1 MKRLLLVIIT
11 IVVCSGITA
20 QAPQGFNY
28 QAILRNPDGT
38 VRANETVTLQISI
51 MDEIGALAY
60 LEVHNTQTNEF
71 GLVNL
76 VIGQGTTSGDF
87 SMMNWSAGPYFIDIT
102 VDGVNLGSS
111 PLLSVPYALYAESG
125 NEGPQGEIGPQGIPG
140 IQGEPG
146 DSKWG
151 DVDDGIS
158 YSGGRVG
165 IGTSS
170 PTDSL
175 DVNGSLRV
183 RGDLIVDGEY
193 KNNDLLERIQF
204 LEVLNGID
212 KVFDIDGNEYRTIR
226 IGEQI
231 WMAENLKVTRYPNG
245 DAIFLIK
252 DSTSWDALADADK
265 AFCWFDNDTL
275 NFTEYGA
282 LYTWSSAMNGA
293 ASCDYNP
300 SWVQGVCPDGFHLP
314 SEAEWQELEVSLG
327 MSEAEAGSSW
337 RERGESVGQKLKES
351 GTLHWKWPNEGAN
364 NESGFT
370 ALPGRQREDNGNF
383 WGEMGH
389 AGYFWSSAEQNDSKA
404 WIRSLYYDNYIQR
417 DGFYKKSGFSV
428 RCVKGAGSVLF
439 PNVFTSAITEITTN
453 SVSLGGEVSSDGGTD
468 VTARGVCW
476 STSPNPLAIQNAT
489 TDGIGQGKFTSIIS
503 GLIPGTKYYVRAYA
517 TNSKATSYGK
527 EYSFMTWTGS
537 VTDFDGNSYATILI
551 GSQNWMA
558 ENLRVT
564 HDAEGTEIPLVESD
578 DSWELL
584 DYDDRA
590 YCWVNGDASQGNI
603 YGALYTWATASNG
616 DTGGDSNP
624 SGIQGVCPDGWHLPS
639 DLEWKEL
646 EMYLGMSQETANTT
660 FTRGTDEGGK
670 LKETGTFHWNSPNT
684 GATNE
689 SGFTALPG
697 GYRPGYLSGEGNSAV
712 FWTVSGY
719 DAQTSWYRSMSSG
732 DAGIRRGREN
742 KNRGLSVRCV
752 ED

>member
-1 MKRLLLVIIT
+1 MKNLILVLAIVVQSVLLL
-11 IVVCSGITA
+11 S

-28 QAILRNPDGT
+28 QAILRNADGT
-38 VRANETVTLQISI
+38 VKANEPVTLQISI
-51 MDEIGALAY
+51 VDEMGASAY
-60 LEVHNTQTNEF
+60 MEDHNTQTNEF
-71 GLVNL
+71 GLVNV

-87 SMMNWSAGPYFIDIT
+87 TMMNWSAGPYFIDIT

-146 DSKWG
+146 DSKWE

-252 DSTSWDALADADK
+252 DSTSWDALADTDK

-275 NFTEYGA
+275 NFTKYGA
-282 LYTWSSAMNGA
+282 LYTWSAAMNGA

-327 MSEAEAGSSW
+327 MSEAEAGSTW

-351 GTLHWKWPNEGAN
+351 GTLHWQWPN
-364 NESGFT
+364 
-370 ALPGRQREDNGNF
+370 D
-383 WGEMGH
+383 
-389 AGYFWSSAEQNDSKA
+389 
-404 WIRSLYYDNYIQR
+404 
-417 DGFYKKSGFSV
+417 
-428 RCVKGAGSVLF
+428 C
-439 PNVFTSAITEITTN
+439 
-453 SVSLGGEVSSDGGTD
+453 
-468 VTARGVCW
+468 
-476 STSPNPLAIQNAT
+476 
-489 TDGIGQGKFTSIIS
+489 
-503 GLIPGTKYYVRAYA
+503 
-517 TNSKATSYGK
+517 
-527 EYSFMTWTGS
+527 
-537 VTDFDGNSYATILI
+537 
-551 GSQNWMA
+551 
-558 ENLRVT
+558 
-564 HDAEGTEIPLVESD
+564 
-578 DSWELL
+578 
-584 DYDDRA
+584 
-590 YCWVNGDASQGNI
+590 
-603 YGALYTWATASNG
+603 
-616 DTGGDSNP
+616 
-624 SGIQGVCPDGWHLPS
+624 
-639 DLEWKEL
+639 
-646 EMYLGMSQETANTT
+646 
-660 FTRGTDEGGK
+660 
-670 LKETGTFHWNSPNT
+670 
-684 GATNE
+684 ATNE

-697 GYRPGYLSGEGNSAV
+697 RHREHNGR
-712 FWTVSGY
+712 FWKAMGY
-719 DAQTSWYRSMSSG
+719 DAGYFWSSAERN
-732 DAGIRRGREN
+732 DSQAWIRDLEYNCYILRD
-742 KNRGLSVRCV
+742 GLDKKSGFSVRCV